1 MRLRLRFNLN
11 FRNSTLSMCHSAE
24 GCINHAYNESI
35 RLGLPGGPINI
46 FVTDFIEH
54 KYEWIKDRRTSKTE
68 NSEVQIQ
75 FLLEG
80 ILVPWLANSGLLVVA
95 GKNKVTPSVRNIHCK
110 LYSETPS
117 GFAINV
123 NFLPGNVVPL
133 DSIGVEVVQDSE
145 ADLENRI
152 G

>member
-46 FVTDFIEH
+46 FVKDFIEH

-110 LYSETPS
+110 
-117 GFAINV
+117 
-123 NFLPGNVVPL
+123 
-133 DSIGVEVVQDSE
+133 
-145 ADLENRI
+145 
-152 G
+152 